1 MKFCLDPCVESL
13 GSPTA
18 HVKASGATALLHCDL
33 LLTCLF
39 IYYRLVITHLRGG
52 GYTYGAHFGG
62 ASWGHPGI
70 RGAAASSSRLVEV
83 SLRVQLFGSDWS
95 AFTRRA
101 REVRHTAIQAWEACA
116 GLRSG

>member
-13 GSPTA
+13 ESPIA
-18 HVKASGATALLHCDL
+18 HVKASGATALSRCDL

-39 IYYRLVITHLRGG
+39 TYYRLVITHLRGG

-70 RGAAASSSRLVEV
+70 RGAAVSSSRLVEV
-83 SLRVQLFGSDWS
+83 SLSVQLFGGDWS

-101 REVRHTAIQAWEACA
+101 REVRRAAIQGWDAGA